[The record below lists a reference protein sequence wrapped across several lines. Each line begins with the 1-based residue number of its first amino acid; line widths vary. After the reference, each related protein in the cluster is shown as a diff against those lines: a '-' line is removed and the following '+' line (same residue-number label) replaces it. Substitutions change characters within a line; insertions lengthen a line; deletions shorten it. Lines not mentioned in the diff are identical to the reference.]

1 MKFPKNF
8 EESSKQWKELMETI
22 GLKKIEETLSKSAI
36 KYKGEA
42 NDISDIKHE
51 DA

>member
-22 GLKKIEETLSKSAI
+22 GLEKIEEILSKSPI

-42 NDISDIKHE
+42 NDISDIEHK
-51 DA
+51 DS